1 MRPSG
6 GMVWHGGFV
15 GVDPGRAGRP
25 KPSAVVTTVG
35 MQVGAGCRPNESQR
49 RIVDEGSP
57 LHFGLDSRDLT
68 GMLHRDA
75 LQTLVLRIQVANG
88 LGHLEQQLLRGAL
101 YGTRLCLMLLDHG
114 CQVGRDA
121 AELVCHIAQLSAGVR
136 HPGSLVG
143 RFVQPTDGIRLVRH
157 VAQLGAGTRH
167 PEKISQDG
175 ERAHARTESRLA
187 PGGKFQVLT
196 PPPGII
202 AVSSSHA
209 RHGAAAAGGLGVA
222 PPVVAGVPLVE
233 RVGRSVRSAL
243 NGLDELLTAASARAA
258 DHGVDA
264 WADLSAASAAV
275 SVSLQAFEALAADL
289 EVEAGEVVVGLARAA
304 DRLKANAA
312 SLRRPSRLARRAE
325 LLLAAMVRTSAA
337 GVSALPPPAGRPP
350 ELALTE
356 AAKAQLRS
364 VREAT
369 QKLDDIAGPLHG
381 LSSAVRR
388 VQAAAKPLSV
398 DMLPWHR
405 AVAAA
410 ASAAAAVAESTSG
423 LRAVVTVLEG
433 AGPGKKGKKKGPPPA
448 QVEAAVRAARLD
460 HLRSELGSFRRNT
473 DALIRGK
480 AVVRGVGLPIPGP
493 PPIP

>member
-1 MRPSG
+1 MPAMELQRL
-6 GMVWHGGFV
+6 
-15 GVDPGRAGRP
+15 AG
-25 KPSAVVTTVG
+25 SASHLLSSL
-35 MQVGAGCRPNESQR
+35 ACLSSSESAAACAR
-49 RIVDEGSP
+49 C
-57 LHFGLDSRDLT
+57 SRQLAALT
-68 GMLHRDA
+68 H
-75 LQTLVLRIQVANG
+75 
-88 LGHLEQQLLRGAL
+88 E
-101 YGTRLCLMLLDHG
+101 
-114 CQVGRDA
+114 
-121 AELVCHIAQLSAGVR
+121 
-136 HPGSLVG
+136 
-143 RFVQPTDGIRLVRH
+143 
-157 VAQLGAGTRH
+157 QLG
-167 PEKISQDG
+167 
-175 ERAHARTESRLA
+175 
-187 PGGKFQVLT
+187 
-196 PPPGII
+196 
-202 AVSSSHA
+202 
-209 RHGAAAAGGLGVA
+209 
-222 PPVVAGVPLVE
+222 PL
-233 RVGRSVRSAL
+233 RSLRQAL
-243 NGLDELLTAASARAA
+243 NELDELLTAASARAA

-264 WADLSAASAAV
+264 CADLSAASAAA
-275 SVSLQAFEALAADL
+275 SVSLQDFEALAADL
-289 EVEAGEVVVGLARAA
+289 EAEAGEVVVGLARAA

-410 ASAAAAVAESTSG
+410 ASAAAAVAESTGG
-423 LRAVVTVLEG
+423 LRAVVAALEG

-480 AVVRGVGLPIPGP
+480 AVVRIRT
-493 PPIP
+493 